1 MTLID
6 LSHTISDGMVTFP
19 GLPGPTITDHISREE
34 SAAHYADGT
43 TFQIGRIDMVANTG
57 TYLDVPSHR
66 HADMA
71 DLAEVPLDQL
81 ANLDGVMV
89 DATDWGAEI
98 PASVFDDAAGATD
111 GALLIR
117 TDWSRH
123 WGTDAYLSGH
133 PFIGPDALAAILQI
147 GPRLVG
153 IDSLNIDDMRAGDR
167 AAHSDLLGA
176 GILIVEHLTNL
187 ELLPQAGFT
196 FSATPPKITGMGT
209 FPVRAYAVV

>member
-6 LSHTISDGMVTFP
+6 LSHSISDGMVTFP

-34 SAAHYADGT
+34 SAAHYEAGT

-66 HADMA
+66 HQGMA
-71 DLAEVPLDQL
+71 DLAEVPLDRL
-81 ANLDGVMV
+81 ANLPGFTA
-89 DATDWGAEI
+89 DATSWHTEI
-98 PASVFDDAAGATD
+98 PASVFENAAGASG

-133 PFIGPDALAAILQI
+133 PFVGPEALAAILEI

-153 IDSLNIDDMRAGDR
+153 IDSLNIDAMEAGDR
-167 AAHSDLLGA
+167 AAHTELLA
-176 GILIVEHLTNL
+176 EGILIVEHLTNL
-187 ELLPQAGFT
+187 DRLPASGFT
-196 FSATPPKITGMGT
+196 FNAAPPKIVGMGT